1 MKFKDYK
8 LAGALKNTLELVGF
22 VKPTD
27 IQFKAIQAI
36 LDGQDVMAVAPTG
49 TGKTAAYAIPII
61 QKLLE
66 GKQIDAPRA
75 LVLAP
80 TRELAVQIAGVF
92 EKLSVGL
99 DLHVLAI
106 TGGVDQD
113 PQKKGLSHGVDIVIC
128 TPGRM
133 FDLVAQMSLSLE
145 KIKYLVIDEADQMLQ
160 RGFQK
165 DLEDVARKISRYR
178 QTLFFTAT
186 IDKKIKALAYDLIKD
201 GLRIQVSP
209 KDPVSKNIEHGLVHV
224 EMDDKRFFLENIIQ
238 NNEESRIMVF
248 ARTKVRVTRIAAAMK
263 RVGVEVIELH
273 GDKTQ
278 EERNDALEQ
287 FREGIV
293 KVLVCTDV
301 TARGIDIEG
310 VNIAVNYDLPDV
322 VENYVHRI
330 GRTGRGTAKGLAV
343 SMCAKEELEILKE
356 IEDYIGYEIPVIS
369 VDKTEY
375 KEILRATEDITYNW
389 QKLIDEANDE
399 DGTKEKW

>member
-1 MKFKDYK
+1 M
-8 LAGALKNTLELVGF
+8 
-22 VKPTD
+22 
-27 IQFKAIQAI
+27 
-36 LDGQDVMAVAPTG
+36 
-49 TGKTAAYAIPII
+49 
-61 QKLLE
+61 
-66 GKQIDAPRA
+66 
-75 LVLAP
+75 
-80 TRELAVQIAGVF
+80 QIAGVF
-92 EKLSVGL
+92 EKLSAGL

-238 NNEESRIMVF
+238 NNEDSRIMVF